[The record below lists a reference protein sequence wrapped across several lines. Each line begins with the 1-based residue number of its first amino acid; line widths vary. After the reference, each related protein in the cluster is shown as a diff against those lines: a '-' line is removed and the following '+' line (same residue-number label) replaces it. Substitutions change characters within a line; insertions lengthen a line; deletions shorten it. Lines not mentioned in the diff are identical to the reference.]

1 MSFRRAQSPSAPFIY
16 VFQQIGWVE
25 VKWVVTVGAIFALC
39 TNLLGAM
46 FPLPRVLY
54 AMASDGII
62 YKRLKSI
69 NVRTKTPLLATIV
82 SGILSA
88 IMALIFDLHQL
99 IDMMSIG
106 TLVAYTIV
114 SICVLVLRYQCD
126 DPAVQSTAS
135 RRDIIEQLF
144 NIRPLKETT
153 TLSANIAKFGIIAYS
168 LGAIVFCVLLK
179 QLEMNSTSVTLMV
192 FLGLVGVVL
201 VLLMTII
208 ARQPSLDDVLTFKVP
223 FVPWVPCLSVLI
235 NLYLMFQLDIQ
246 TWIRMAVWA
255 IVGKIVTFV
264 F

>member
-1 MSFRRAQSPSAPFIY
+1 
-16 VFQQIGWVE
+16 
-25 VKWVVTVGAIFALC
+25 
-39 TNLLGAM
+39 M

-62 YKRLKSI
+62 YKRLKLI
-69 NVRTKTPLLATIV
+69 NVRTKTPLLATII
-82 SGILSA
+82 SGVLSA
-88 IMALIFDLHQL
+88 FMALIFDLHQL

-126 DPAVQSTAS
+126 DPVVHRTAT
-135 RRDIIEQLF
+135 RRDIAEQLF
-144 NIRPLKETT
+144 NIRLQKETT
-153 TLSANIAKFGIIAYS
+153 PLSASIAKFGIIAYS
-168 LGAIVFCVLLK
+168 IGSIVFCVLLN
-179 QLEMNSTSVTLMV
+179 QLQINSTSVTLMV

-201 VLLMTII
+201 VLLVTII

-255 IVGKIVTFV
+255 IVGKY
-264 F
+264 

>member
-1 MSFRRAQSPSAPFIY
+1 M
-16 VFQQIGWVE
+16 
-25 VKWVVTVGAIFALC
+25 KWVVTVGAIFALC

-82 SGILSA
+82 SGVLSA
-88 IMALIFDLHQL
+88 FMALIFDLHQL

-114 SICVLVLRYQCD
+114 SICVLVLRYECD
-126 DPAVQSTAS
+126 NPAVSTSS
-135 RRDIIEQLF
+135 RRDVAEQLF
-144 NIRPLKETT
+144 NIRPLKEPTP
-153 TLSANIAKFGIIAYS
+153 LSAGIAKLGIVAYS
-168 LGAIVFCVLLK
+168 IGSIVFCVLLK

-192 FLGLVGVVL
+192 FLGLVGILL
-201 VLLMTII
+201 VLLMIII
-208 ARQPSLDDVLTFKVP
+208 ARQPSIDDVLTFKVP

-255 IVGKIVTFV
+255 IVGKL
-264 F
+264 